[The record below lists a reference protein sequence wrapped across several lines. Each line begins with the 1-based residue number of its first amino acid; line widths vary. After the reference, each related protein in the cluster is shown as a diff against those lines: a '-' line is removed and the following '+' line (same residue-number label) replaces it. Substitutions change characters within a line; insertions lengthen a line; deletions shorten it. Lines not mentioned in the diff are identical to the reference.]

1 MPQQL
6 LNVAETGVEALGC
19 RTLQLLG
26 DDSDAQGYTLV
37 ETVPFFLV
45 RLDALQSSRLA
56 LAWCLS
62 WE

>member
-6 LNVAETGVEALGC
+6 LKVAETGAQALGC

-26 DDSDAQGYTLV
+26 DDSNAQGHALV

-45 RLDALQSSRLA
+45 RSNTLQSSHLT
-56 LAWCLS
+56 
-62 WE
+62 